1 MNIELTSE
9 QIKVL
14 NSKSKGHC
22 LIKGVAGSGKTTL
35 ALYKVMDILK
45 ELDQTKESI
54 LLLTYNKLL
63 IKYMTRLCK
72 ENKIM
77 LNEEQ
82 LKIRTI
88 DALIYGY
95 VVKDNRKLAND
106 SDKRTVLRWAIQKIQ
121 QTYGKDTIA

>member
-22 LIKGVAGSGKTTL
+22 LVKGVAGSGKTTL
-35 ALYKVMDILK
+35 ALYKIMDILK
-45 ELDQTKESI
+45 EIDRKESV

-77 LNEEQ
+77 LHEEQ
-82 LKIRTI
+82 LKIISACLEYLR
-88 DALIYGY
+88 LLGY
-95 VVKDNRKLAND
+95 LSFFV
-106 SDKRTVLRWAIQKIQ
+106 
-121 QTYGKDTIA
+121 